1 VSLKLYEPFERT
13 AADFPDRIAIVDPAR
28 SQEVS
33 YGRLDRL
40 ADGLAS
46 DLTRLG
52 VAAHQ
57 RVGIYA
63 PKSIPAVAAIL
74 ATLKTGGA
82 YVPVDATA
90 PVSRGVEILSDC
102 GVSAVVAERSLVEA
116 LRSACGTE
124 LQLSESAVAS
134 ELAELGCD
142 LVLLACEKSE
152 PSAIADLAYVLYTS
166 GSTGK
171 PKGVM
176 HTHSS
181 ARSFLDWCV
190 EVFDP
195 TPNDRFSSH
204 APFHFDLSILDLF
217 VPLGRGAAI
226 VLIGEE
232 DGKNPLRLAPLIS
245 QQGISVWYSTP
256 SVLRLLIEHGGLE
269 RYDVA
274 NLRLVLFA
282 GEVFP
287 PGQLR
292 RLQRVWPDRQYFNL
306 YGPTETN
313 VCTFYE
319 VIGEIPPDRV
329 DPYPIGKP
337 ITEDRALVLD
347 SLRPVPSL
355 EEGELLIHGGTVMA
369 GYWKRPELEAA
380 AFYIDD
386 EKRKWYRTGDI
397 VKENEDGDYVFLGRR
412 DRMIKR
418 RGYRVELGE
427 IETVLYRH
435 PDVREA
441 AVISVPD
448 KSAGLHVRAFVC
460 WSGVG
465 RGSTIAL
472 KRFCAERLPLYMI
485 PDSFMF
491 LEQLPKTSTDK
502 VDYVRLRRLDD

>member
-1 VSLKLYEPFERT
+1 MSIKLHQPFERT

-28 SQEVS
+28 SREVS

-40 ADGLAS
+40 ADALAA
-46 DLTRLG
+46 DLTRLD
-52 VAAHQ
+52 VAAHH

-63 PKSIPAVAAIL
+63 PKSIPTVAAIV

-82 YVPVDATA
+82 YVPVDTTA
-90 PVSRGVEILSDC
+90 PASRGAEILSDC
-102 GVSAVVAERSLVEA
+102 GVSAVIAERALVEA
-116 LRSACGTE
+116 LQAACGTE
-124 LQLSESAVAS
+124 LELSESAVAA
-134 ELAELGCD
+134 ELVELGCD
-142 LVLLACEKSE
+142 LVLLTGEGGE

-195 TPNDRFSSH
+195 TPKDRFSSH

-217 VPLGRGAAI
+217 VPFRRGATI
-226 VLIGEE
+226 ILIGEE
-232 DGKNPLRLAPLIS
+232 DGKNPLSLAPLIS

-269 RYDVA
+269 QHDFA

-292 RLQRVWPDRQYFNL
+292 RLQRVWPNRQYFNL

-313 VCTFYE
+313 VCTYYE
-319 VIGEIPPDRV
+319 VLGEIPPDRV

-337 ITEDRALVLD
+337 ITGDRTFVLK
-347 SLRPVPSL
+347 
-355 EEGELLIHGGTVMA
+355 GELLVHGGTVMA
-369 GYWKRPELEAA
+369 GYWKRPELDAA
-380 AFYIDD
+380 AFHIDD
-386 EKRKWYRTGDI
+386 KKRKWYRTGDI

-435 PDVREA
+435 PHVREV
-441 AVISVPD
+441 AVTSFPD
-448 KSAGLHVRAFVC
+448 TTEGPHVRAFVS
-460 WSGVG
+460 WSGAG
-465 RGSTIAL
+465 PGSTIAL

-502 VDYVRLRRLDD
+502 IDYVGLRGLDA